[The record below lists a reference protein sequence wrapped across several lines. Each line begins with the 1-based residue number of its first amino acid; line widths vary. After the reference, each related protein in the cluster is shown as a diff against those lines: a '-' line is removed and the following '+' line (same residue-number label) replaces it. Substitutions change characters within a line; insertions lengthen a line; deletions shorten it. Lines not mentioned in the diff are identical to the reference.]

1 MILILI
7 ILLIIIYKFF
17 NNFLP
22 DKGKDDKKVESPRN
36 QEDNRSSKNQISNT
50 THSYGF
56 NEAGLDANNKGIG
69 HYKWQLGKIYN
80 REKIWHSDCEYDVKV
95 YESRRTL
102 ETILMLVL
110 KHNYGPEF
118 LSQTGERSLCSY
130 IKTVYDNNLLG
141 WDAQR
146 LEEINS
152 VKNYMNHIIHPYQ
165 GSYNYERNSQLKR
178 SMYKLKEEFKRSIGL
193 YAMDNSMEL
202 KVDVSQHKDVA

>member
-1 MILILI
+1 MIIIVL
-7 ILLIIIYKFF
+7 ILLIIFF
-17 NNFLP
+17 NIFNNSSACKSS
-22 DKGKDDKKVESPRN
+22 DEKKVEKPQNLQDRQNSEN
-36 QEDNRSSKNQISNT
+36 QTSNKVYN
-50 THSYGF
+50 YGF
-56 NEAGLDANNKGIG
+56 NEAGLDANNRGVGYYKG
-69 HYKWQLGKIYN
+69 QLRKIYN

-118 LSQTGERSLCSY
+118 LNQTGERSLCSY

-178 SMYKLKEEFKRSIGL
+178 SMYKLKEEFKKSIGL
-193 YAMDNSMEL
+193 YAMDNSTEL
-202 KVDVSQHKDVA
+202 KVDVLQHKGVA

>member
-1 MILILI
+1 MLIYII
-7 ILLIIIYKFF
+7 ILLIIFF
-17 NNFLP
+17 NVLN
-22 DKGKDDKKVESPRN
+22 N
-36 QEDNRSSKNQISNT
+36 SSVCKSGDEKEEEKPQKPQGHQDFENQISNT
-50 THSYGF
+50 ADNYGF

-118 LSQTGERSLCSY
+118 LEHTEQRSLCSY
-130 IKTVYDNNLLG
+130 INTVYENNLLG

-178 SMYKLKEEFKRSIGL
+178 SMSKLKEEFKRSIGL
-193 YAMDNSMEL
+193 YAMDNSTKL

>member
-17 NNFLP
+17 NNSLP
-22 DKGKDDKKVESPRN
+22 DKGKDDKKVKSPRN

-50 THSYGF
+50 THNYGF

-102 ETILMLVL
+102 ETILMMVL
-110 KHNYGPEF
+110 KHNYGQEF
-118 LSQTGERSLCSY
+118 LNQTGERSLCSY

-178 SMYKLKEEFKRSIGL
+178 SMSKLKEEFKRSIGL
-193 YAMDNSMEL
+193 YAMDNSTKL